1 MNQGDSVQ
9 LPFESRLRPWHPG
22 LVLMAGLLGSATWAV
37 WSSIHF
43 SGPKLERNLL
53 YVVPIVC
60 PFVTYWLDRA
70 GRLVTTPRWR
80 VVLDADITLTAM
92 WKVIGDVPLISGHA
106 LFLSYATMTAHTRVT
121 FVVTLIAL
129 LETLYLKI
137 WVWHDWV
144 TLSSG
149 LLLGVGAGLLAWA
162 GTRLERPVS
171 LKGPSKRM
179 QRSARSESSS
189 FALDTSARAR

>member
-1 MNQGDSVQ
+1 MNLSATLQSP
-9 LPFESRLRPWHPG
+9 LTSRLRPWHPG
-22 LVLMAGLLGSATWAV
+22 LVLAAGLLGSGAWAV
-37 WSSIHF
+37 WSNIHF

-70 GRLVTTPRWR
+70 GRISTTPRWR
-80 VVLDADITLTAM
+80 VVLDAVVTLTAM

-106 LFLSYATMTAHTRVT
+106 LFLSYATMTAQTRVT
-121 FVVTLIAL
+121 FVVSLVAL

-144 TLSSG
+144 TLSTG
-149 LLLGVGAGLLAWA
+149 LLLGVAAGLLAWT
-162 GTRLERPVS
+162 GTRHERPV
-171 LKGPSKRM
+171 
-179 QRSARSESSS
+179 
-189 FALDTSARAR
+189 ALEGQSN